1 MPKLSLNASKK
12 TKHTPA
18 GEIPVDWGAA
28 VLSDIIE
35 NLESGVSVSG
45 EDRPANAN
53 ESGVL
58 RVSAVSKGR
67 FFPKENTAIL
77 PADLKR
83 ARMRPR
89 AGAILVSRS
98 NTPDLVGESA
108 RVPASF
114 PNLFLPDKLWQV
126 CLRPEAPT
134 DEGWLSYVLQFPD
147 VRRLISE
154 RASGTSKSMRNIS
167 KPSFLSIPIPLPPL
181 SEQRRIADILST
193 WDRAIETLE
202 SLIAAKERRKQALM
216 EQLLSG
222 RKRLPGF
229 TGKWPTTHLGT
240 LAENVSVR
248 NNGKLGWDRLYAVT
262 KANGMIPMR
271 EQVMGISTNN
281 CKLVRRDDFAYNPMR
296 LNIGSLA
303 RWQDDEDVM
312 VSGDYIVFRCNEGE
326 LDPRYFDHLRRSEHW
341 NQFVNVG
348 GSGSVRVRLY
358 FKDIAPFQIRCP
370 SFKEQQAIAAVLDTA
385 DRELTLHRQHLATLR
400 IQKRGL
406 MTKLLSFTTCQAAGN
421 FHNPFQ
427 QARHASPWKRTLAGI
442 FLLRPLE
449 SAQGNNRNRLY
460 QPLP

>member
-1 MPKLSLNASKK
+1 MTKLSLNASKK

-18 GEIPVDWGAA
+18 GEIPVDWGSA
-28 VLSDIIE
+28 VLSDIIA

-67 FFPKENTAIL
+67 FFPKENKAIL

-126 CLRPEAPT
+126 CLRPETPT

-181 SEQRRIADILST
+181 PEQRRIADILST

-216 EQLLSG
+216 QHLLTG
-222 RKRLPGF
+222 KMRLPEF
-229 TGKWPTTHLGT
+229 TQDKWRKVRMSEILERVFRPIDWHADKQLSLVSLRRRCGGLFRRPDMLG
-240 LAENVSVR
+240 AEY
-248 NNGKLGWDRLYAVT
+248 KTQDLHELKT
-262 KANGMIPMR
+262 
-271 EQVMGISTNN
+271 
-281 CKLVRRDDFAYNPMR
+281 DDFLISKRQVSHGAWG
-296 LNIGSLA
+296 IVSSEFEGSHVSKEYAIFVNKDSRKLHMPFFAWLAQTPRMIRLA
-303 RWQDDEDVM
+303 RVASTGVHIEKLIFDPV
-312 VSGDYIVFRCNEGE
+312 VF
-326 LDPRYFDHLRRSEHW
+326 LRESI
-341 NQFVNVG
+341 
-348 GSGSVRVRLY
+348 S
-358 FKDIAPFQIRCP
+358 IPPTI
-370 SFKEQQAIAAVLDTA
+370 KEQQAIASVLDTA

-400 IQKRGL
+400 TQKRGL
-406 MTKLLSFTTCQAAGN
+406 MKLLLTGAVRVKS
-421 FHNPFQ
+421 
-427 QARHASPWKRTLAGI
+427 
-442 FLLRPLE
+442 
-449 SAQGNNRNRLY
+449 
-460 QPLP
+460 

>member
-18 GEIPVDWGAA
+18 GEIPVDWGWGKLETVATIQTG
-28 VLSDIIE
+28 LSKSSNRTGASI
-35 NLESGVSVSG
+35 SM
-45 EDRPANAN
+45 PY
-53 ESGVL
+53 L
-58 RVSAVSKGR
+58 RVANVQDG
-67 FFPKENTAIL
+67 FFALDEIKQIDV
-77 PADLKR
+77 PADQVERFSLKN
-83 ARMRPR
+83 
-89 AGAILVSRS
+89 G
-98 NTPDLVGESA
+98 DLLLTEGGD
-108 RVPASF
+108 F
-114 PNLFLPDKLWQV
+114 DKLGRGAVWKGQIEQCV
-126 CLRPEAPT
+126 HQNHLFVVR
-134 DEGWLSYVLQFPD
+134 GNPD
-147 VRRLISE
+147 VIE
-154 RASGTSKSMRNIS
+154 Q
-167 KPSFLSIPIPLPPL
+167 SFLASYTQSPSGRNYFQSCAKQSTNLASINSTQLKQLPIPLPPL
-181 SEQRRIADILST
+181 PEQSRIAAILSS

-229 TGKWPTTHLGT
+229 TGKWTITHLGK
-240 LAENVSVR
+240 LAENVSIR

-281 CKLVRRDDFAYNPMR
+281 CKLVKRDDFAYNPMR

-303 RWQDDEDVM
+303 SWQSDEDVM

-370 SFKEQQAIAAVLDTA
+370 SFKEQQAIAAILDTA

-400 IQKRGL
+400 TQKRGL
-406 MTKLLSFTTCQAAGN
+406 MKLLLTGEVRVK
-421 FHNPFQ
+421 P
-427 QARHASPWKRTLAGI
+427 
-442 FLLRPLE
+442 
-449 SAQGNNRNRLY
+449 
-460 QPLP
+460 

>member
-18 GEIPVDWGAA
+18 GEIPVDWASCKIGNLCT
-28 VLSDIIE
+28 LSNGTGFGPKDWKEEGWPIIRIQ
-35 NLESGVSVSG
+35 NLNGNSNFNYFGG
-45 EDRPANAN
+45 IPN
-53 ESGVL
+53 ESWIVEPGDLLFAWAGTRGASFGPTIWNGPRGVL
-58 RVSAVSKGR
+58 NQHIFKIQASSHIDKTWLYLNLRILT
-67 FFPKENTAIL
+67 ENIEKKAHGFKSTL
-77 PADLKR
+77 LH
-83 ARMRPR
+83 
-89 AGAILVSRS
+89 
-98 NTPDLVGESA
+98 VGKKDITGQT
-108 RVPASF
+108 VPV
-114 PNLFLPDKLWQV
+114 P
-126 CLRPEAPT
+126 
-134 DEGWLSYVLQFPD
+134 
-147 VRRLISE
+147 
-154 RASGTSKSMRNIS
+154 
-167 KPSFLSIPIPLPPL
+167 PLP
-181 SEQRRIADILST
+181 EQRRIAVILAT

-229 TGKWPTTHLGT
+229 TGKWPTTHLGK
-240 LAENVSVR
+240 LAENVSIR

-281 CKLVRRDDFAYNPMR
+281 CKLVKRDDFAYNPMR

-303 RWQDDEDVM
+303 RWQGDEDVM

-326 LDPRYFDHLRRSEHW
+326 LDPRYFNHLRRSEHW

-400 IQKRGL
+400 TQKRGL
-406 MTKLLSFTTCQAAGN
+406 MGKLLTGAIRIPN
-421 FHNPFQ
+421 
-427 QARHASPWKRTLAGI
+427 K
-442 FLLRPLE
+442 
-449 SAQGNNRNRLY
+449 
-460 QPLP
+460 